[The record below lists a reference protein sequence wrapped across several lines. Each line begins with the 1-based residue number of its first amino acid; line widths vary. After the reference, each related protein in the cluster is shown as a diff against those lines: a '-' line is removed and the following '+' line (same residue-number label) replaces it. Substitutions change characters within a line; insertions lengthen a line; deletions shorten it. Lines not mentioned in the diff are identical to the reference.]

1 MSDTPDVKPAPAQCK
16 ALTKSGD
23 RCRNR
28 ASEGLDYCHMH
39 KSAAQVDAVVADTRA
54 DFAAVSEAA
63 ADELNAYASEIKQKS
78 GYQAPPFSPSALAEM
93 LKSNASKLAACLPT
107 ELLKDIAHNL
117 EGTKKEDLLDPD
129 TWKGLWYIL
138 NYSAATGAK
147 GVLEEAGKRLSV
159 IPGMDLIVQFAQ
171 SVIESPRDLLSL
183 DTWKGAAV
191 ILGAAVQSS
200 ASSVKRRVLG
210 DNEEA

>member
-1 MSDTPDVKPAPAQCK
+1 MSDTQQVQNPIAGQC
-16 ALTKSGD
+16 AATTKSGD
-23 RCRNR
+23 SCRNR
-28 ASEGLDYCHMH
+28 AVVGSSYCRVHQRE
-39 KSAAQVDAVVADTRA
+39 AQVDAVVDATRA
-54 DFAAVSEAA
+54 GFATVSEAA
-63 ADELNAYASEIKQKS
+63 ADELSAFAKDIEAES
-78 GYQAPPFSPSALAEM
+78 GYRAPPFSPGALAEM
-93 LKSNASKLAACLPT
+93 LKSNASKLAACLPI
-107 ELLKDIAHNL
+107 ELIKDIAHNL
-117 EGTKKEDLLDPD
+117 EGTKKEDLLDPE

-159 IPGMDLIVQFAQ
+159 IPGMDLMVQFAQ
-171 SVIESPRDLLSL
+171 SVVESPRDLLSL

-210 DNEEA
+210 GDE

>member
-1 MSDTPDVKPAPAQCK
+1 MTPRAP
-16 ALTKSGD
+16 
-23 RCRNR
+23 N
-28 ASEGLDYCHMH
+28 
-39 KSAAQVDAVVADTRA
+39 
-54 DFAAVSEAA
+54 FAAVSDAA
-63 ADELNAYASEIKQKS
+63 ADELNSFANEIKQES

-93 LKSNASKLAACLPT
+93 LKSNASKLAACLPID
-107 ELLKDIAHNL
+107 LLKDIAQNL

-159 IPGMDLIVQFAQ
+159 IPGMDLVVQFAQ
-171 SVIESPRDLLSL
+171 SVAESPRDLLSL
-183 DTWKGAAV
+183 DTWKGAAL
-191 ILGAAVQSS
+191 ILGAAVQMG

-210 DNEEA
+210 GDEE

>member
-1 MSDTPDVKPAPAQCK
+1 MSDSQDTQRADAGQC
-16 ALTKSGD
+16 AATTKSGD

-28 ASEGLDYCHMH
+28 ALANSAYCRMH
-39 KSAAQVDAVVADTRA
+39 QSQAQTDAVIDATRA
-54 DFAAVSEAA
+54 DFKAVSEAA
-63 ADELNAYASEIKQKS
+63 AEELNSLAGEIKQKS
-78 GYQAPPFSPSALAEM
+78 GYQAPPFSPAALAEM
-93 LKSNASKLAACLPT
+93 LKNNAGKLASCLPT
-107 ELLKDIAHNL
+107 ELVKDIARNL
-117 EGTKKEDLLDPD
+117 EGTRKEDLLDLD

-159 IPGMDLIVQFAQ
+159 IPGMDLMVQFAQ
-171 SVIESPRDLLSL
+171 SVAESPRDLLSL
-183 DTWKGAAV
+183 ETWKGAAV

-210 DNEEA
+210 DS